1 MMRLNRPFVFAAATA
16 LVTVIALCACG
27 CSSGS
32 SSSASS
38 GATSGSSI
46 SAASTST
53 GTSSSSAVSSASASV
68 GASSSSAAS
77 AASSSSSASGDA
89 TSISAQDQAIVDELV
104 ENFKQLAAVPRP
116 SHHEEKISN
125 FLKDW
130 AEGLGFAV
138 IQDEA
143 LNIVFDIP
151 ATSGYENLPLVILQG
166 HMDMVCVAEEG
177 KTFDPLTDPITVV
190 NDGKTLTADGT
201 SLGADDGSGVAVIM
215 AIAKGAMDHGPLRVL
230 ITTDEE
236 DGMEGA
242 FALDSTHLQ
251 DAKYLI
257 NIDNEDSRSILV
269 STAAGDSI
277 HVTKVV
283 ATQEPAL
290 DAAVTI
296 KLGGLAGGHSG
307 VEIGKGRLSGIIGM
321 ARLLA
326 YLRDEGITYELAS
339 FSGGTANNAIPSGAS
354 AVVLVAANDHAAL
367 DSAVEAFREKLAS
380 EFANIEKNIVL
391 TVSETERPSLV
402 VSPSARDAALE
413 FCTQVI
419 NGVYSMSKDMEGLV
433 ESSSNLGSFFLDAS
447 GLSASTYIRSSVASL
462 FHRLYPRTVKQ

>member
-1 MMRLNRPFVFAAATA
+1 M
-16 LVTVIALCACG
+16 
-27 CSSGS
+27 
-32 SSSASS
+32 
-38 GATSGSSI
+38 
-46 SAASTST
+46 
-53 GTSSSSAVSSASASV
+53 
-68 GASSSSAAS
+68 
-77 AASSSSSASGDA
+77 
-89 TSISAQDQAIVDELV
+89 

-447 GLSASTYIRSSVASL
+447 GLSASTYIRSSVAELETEILDAQLALAKKCGFDTTTTKMADPWKFNPNSKLLALYQKTYKDMTGEDAVVEALHAGLECGTWATLNPELDMVSVGPDISDAHSPDETLYLGSL
-462 FHRLYPRTVKQ
+462 ATLWRVLERVLVSVE